1 MFERPHLQTL
11 RSRLKEPR
19 RWIQVLVG
27 PRQVGKTTL
36 IHQLTSQ
43 HQTPHLFVSAD
54 AVAASDTVWL
64 QQQWQLA
71 RTRQDLLQAE
81 EFLLI
86 IDEIQKIENWS
97 EMVKKLWDQ
106 DSNTGRIL
114 KLVLLGSSR
123 LLLQNG
129 LTESLAGRFET
140 IYMGHWSGKEMQT
153 AFGWSAEQYAWF
165 GGYPASGTLIQ
176 EEERWKAYVRD
187 SLIETSI
194 SKDILMMSR
203 IDKPALMRRLF
214 ELGCVYSGQI
224 LSLTKLIGQLQDRGN
239 TTTLSHYLDILNT
252 AGLLCGIEKFTPDL
266 ARQRASSP
274 KFQVHNTA
282 LISAQRHESFSE
294 ISSKPEEWGR
304 IVESAVGAHLLNQSI
319 TSNCNLYYWRDRNDE
334 VDFIIEKGD
343 KIMAIEVKSGLNQSK
358 KGMDTFARKYRPYKV
373 LLVGQ
378 TGIPWQEFL
387 QLDLLEVFR

>member
-1 MFERPHLQTL
+1 MFERPHLQIL

-43 HQTPHLFVSAD
+43 YQAPHLFVSAD

-97 EMVKKLWDQ
+97 EMVKKLWDE

-165 GGYPASGTLIQ
+165 GGYPASGTLIH

-239 TTTLSHYLDILNT
+239 TTTLSHYLDVLNT
-252 AGLLCGIEKFTPDL
+252 AGLLCGVEKFTPDL

-282 LISAQRHESFSE
+282 LISAQNHESFSE

-319 TSNCNLYYWRDRNDE
+319 TSKCNLYYWRDRNDE

-343 KIMAIEVKSGLNQSK
+343 KIMAIEVKSGLKQSK
-358 KGMDTFARKYRPYKV
+358 KGMDAFARKYRPYRV

>member
-1 MFERPHLQTL
+1 MFERAHLQVL
-11 RSRLKEPR
+11 RRRLKEPR
-19 RWIQVLVG
+19 RWIQVLAG

-36 IHQLTSQ
+36 ILQLTSQ
-43 HQTPHLFVSAD
+43 YKAPHLFVSAD

-71 RTRQDLLQAE
+71 RTRQDLLEAE

-97 EMVKKLWDQ
+97 EMVKKMWDE
-106 DSNTGRIL
+106 DTNAGRIL
-114 KLVLLGSSR
+114 KLILLGSSR

-319 TSNCNLYYWRDRNDE
+319 TSNCTLYYWRDRNDE

-358 KGMDTFARKYRPYKV
+358 KGMDTFARKYQPYKV

-378 TGIPWQEFL
+378 SGIPWQEFL
-387 QLDLLEVFR
+387 QLDLLEIFR

>member
-1 MFERPHLQTL
+1 
-11 RSRLKEPR
+11 
-19 RWIQVLVG
+19 
-27 PRQVGKTTL
+27 
-36 IHQLTSQ
+36 
-43 HQTPHLFVSAD
+43 
-54 AVAASDTVWL
+54 
-64 QQQWQLA
+64 
-71 RTRQDLLQAE
+71 
-81 EFLLI
+81 
-86 IDEIQKIENWS
+86 
-97 EMVKKLWDQ
+97 
-106 DSNTGRIL
+106 
-114 KLVLLGSSR
+114 
-123 LLLQNG
+123 
-129 LTESLAGRFET
+129 
-140 IYMGHWSGKEMQT
+140 MGHWSGKEMQT

-358 KGMDTFARKYRPYKV
+358 KGMDTFARKYQPYKV

-378 TGIPWQEFL
+378 SGIPWQEFL
-387 QLDLLEVFR
+387 QLDLLEIFH